1 MKLHSGVVRGVKK
14 HASQFWQDVRDH
26 ASALFHG
33 AETPKER
40 IQRTV
45 KHGLLLLAQLCLVLG
60 IYAAGC
66 ALASV
71 LPIAIPGN
79 ILGMV
84 LLLLLLATHVLKT
97 TYVSEACNYLI
108 DNMSIFFIPAGVAI
122 MGCFSL
128 LEGSAAKFAFVCV
141 ATTVIVFLATS
152 LTVMFVSWLMA
163 KVAERK
169 EERHAH
175 KQHEA
180 EGLGEAPAHAK
191 AHAATPA
198 TVHAAGSKSTGAEHG
213 VKRTPRTPHTPHAPH
228 RPAVNP
234 FEEA

>member
-1 MKLHSGVVRGVKK
+1 MKLQSGAVRGARY
-14 HASQFWQDVRDH
+14 HASRFHADVKEH

-33 AETPKER
+33 AETTKER
-40 IQRTV
+40 FQRFV

-60 IYAAGC
+60 IYGAGC

-84 LLLLLLATHVLKT
+84 LLVVLLATHILKT

-128 LEGSAAKFAFVCV
+128 LEGSAAKFALVCIV
-141 ATTVIVFLATS
+141 TTVLVFLATS
-152 LTVMFVSWLMA
+152 LTVMGVSWLM
-163 KVAERK
+163 KRFGKK
-169 EERHAH
+169 E
-175 KQHEA
+175 
-180 EGLGEAPAHAK
+180 
-191 AHAATPA
+191 
-198 TVHAAGSKSTGAEHG
+198 
-213 VKRTPRTPHTPHAPH
+213 
-228 RPAVNP
+228 
-234 FEEA
+234 